1 MKVKFF
7 LILVLSVVSFGLSAQ
22 ETGAI
27 AGLLSDKEFGNE
39 PLVFAN
45 VLIKGTSKG
54 TTTDFDGKYLLDQLA
69 PGIYTVQFSYV
80 GYQTVEIET
89 TTEAGKTNSIDVI
102 LEANSVSLNEVIVKT
117 SVSRETES
125 ALLLQQQKAVVMET
139 AIGAQELTKKGVSDV
154 ATAVTKTAGVSKQN
168 NTKGIFVRGLGDRY
182 NITTLN
188 GLPLPSNNPE
198 LKNIELG
205 LFSTDIVENI
215 GISKTFSSKNY
226 ADFGGGN
233 ININS
238 KNFRG
243 QPYVS
248 LGLSLGG
255 NSNVVGKNPFYISDG
270 PSPFGFYAASE
281 PAIPT
286 LTSDWGSSWDR
297 KETDFLLNGG
307 IKLNGGKSFEIG
319 EGRLNTF
326 ITLSFDNNTLYREGL
341 SRGKVGADGYTRQNF
356 YKNAFQYNTNTTAM
370 GSFNYR
376 INTNNKLTFTS
387 LFINSSSQNHDEY
400 SGFDIEFD
408 NAVTDND
415 DGFGFI
421 QRNTFKQ
428 TKLFVNQLSGSHDLL
443 KNHSVNWVIGFNQLK
458 SNIPDR
464 MQNTAG
470 RDFRSN
476 RKSDYVL
483 ISGSPIYNHRF
494 YQNLSEDEIAVT
506 IFNKW
511 TLRDKEDEVKGVF
524 DFGFSGRYKFIDFE
538 SQQYE
543 FRLNNQA
550 GVYNIDIVNFDGFLN
565 NTNLNSLYFINQQ
578 KPQTYSG
585 GQYINAG
592 FVNGMWNFNSKFSV
606 LLGLRAEMIAIEID
620 YLTLQSSNEERI
632 AFIKEKLLPSL
643 SAKYILKENMNFKF
657 AASKTYTLPQFK
669 ERVNMLYEEV
679 TQVYRGNNYVY
690 ESTNWNAD
698 LKWEYF
704 PNDDE
709 LISATVFGKLIQNPI
724 NSIFINSTSNDISYI
739 NTGKQAEVYGLE
751 LELKKNLLRFN
762 ADDDEFDH
770 KISGGLNISL
780 LQTVQDLDTQKVMDE
795 TDYSANF
802 TFDSSKLTGASDFLL
817 NADVSYV
824 KEFDTDKSIQ
834 GTVAYSYFSDQLNT
848 IGTLN
853 KGNVIDKSYGT
864 LDFVVKS
871 TMKQFSF
878 GLSAKNL
885 LNPTISRIQEVY
897 NTPGTQEVVLD
908 AFKKGVHLS
917 LSIGY
922 KF

>member
-1 MKVKFF
+1 MKSLF
-7 LILVLSVVSFGLSAQ
+7 LTLISLVCFSISAQ
-22 ETGAI
+22 DTGAI
-27 AGLLSDKEFGNE
+27 SGLLTDKEFNNE
-39 PLVFAN
+39 PLAFAN

-54 TTTDFDGKYLLDQLA
+54 TTSDFDGKYLLEILD
-69 PGIYTVQFSYV
+69 PGVYIVQFSFV
-80 GYQTVEIET
+80 GYQTVEVET
-89 TTEAGKTNSIDVI
+89 TVESGKTNTIDVI
-102 LEANSVSLNEVIVKT
+102 LQANSAALDEVVIKT
-117 SVSRETES
+117 TTARETEN
-125 ALLLQQQKAVVMET
+125 ALLLEQQKAVVMET
-139 AIGAQELTKKGVSDV
+139 AIGAQELSKKGVGDV

-168 NTKGIFVRGLGDRY
+168 NSKGIFVRGLGDRY

-188 GLPLPSNNPE
+188 GLPLPSNNPA

-205 LFSTDIVENI
+205 IFSTDIVENI
-215 GISKTFSSKNY
+215 GISKTFNAKNY
-226 ADFGGGN
+226 ADFGGAN
-233 ININS
+233 INIDS

-243 QPYVS
+243 QPYLN
-248 LGLSLGG
+248 LGLRVGG
-255 NSNVVGKNPFYISDG
+255 NSNTIGKSPFYRQDG
-270 PSPFGFYAASE
+270 PNFIGFYNPSE
-281 PAIPT
+281 PTNPT
-286 LTSDWGSSWDR
+286 STSNWGSSWDR
-297 KETDFLLNGG
+297 KQSNFKLNGG
-307 IKLNGGKSFEIG
+307 VKLVGGKSFEIG
-319 EGRLNTF
+319 EEGRLNTF
-326 ITLSFDNNTLYREGL
+326 VTIGFDNNTLFREGL
-341 SRGKVGADGYTRQNF
+341 SRGKVGADGYTRQDF
-356 YKNAFQYNTNTTAM
+356 YKNAYQYNTNTTAM

-376 INTNNKLTFTS
+376 INSDHKLAFTS
-387 LFINSSSQNHDEY
+387 LFLNSSSQNHDEY

-421 QRNTFKQ
+421 QRNTFEQ
-428 TKLFVNQLSGSHDLL
+428 TELFVNQLSGTHDLFE
-443 KNHSVNWVIGFNQLK
+443 NHTLNWIVGLNQLK

-470 RDFRSN
+470 RDFRPN
-476 RKSDYVL
+476 RTSDYVV

-494 YQNLSEDEIAVT
+494 YQTLTEDEISVN
-506 IFNKW
+506 ISDKW
-511 TLRDKEDEVKGVF
+511 TLRNDEDGVKGEF

-550 GVYNIDIVNFDGFLN
+550 GVYNIEISDFEGFFN
-565 NTNLNSLYFINQQ
+565 NSNLNSLYFINQQ

-592 FVNGMWNFNSKFSV
+592 FVNGLWNFNSKFSM

-643 SAKYILKENMNFKF
+643 SAKYVLKENMNLKF
-657 AASKTYTLPQFK
+657 GASKTYTLPQFK

-704 PNDDE
+704 PNEGE
-709 LISATVFGKLIQNPI
+709 LISATLFGKLIQNPI

-739 NTGKQAEVYGLE
+739 NTGKQAEVFGLE
-751 LELKKNLLRFN
+751 LEIKKNLFNFN
-762 ADDDEFDH
+762 AEDDEYSH
-770 KISGGLNISL
+770 KITGGLNLSMI
-780 LQTVQDLDTQKVMDE
+780 QTNQDLDAQKVTNE

-802 TFDSSKLTGASDFLL
+802 TFDSSKLTGASDFLI
-817 NADVSYV
+817 NVDVSYL
-824 KEFDTDKSIQ
+824 KEFDEDKSIQ
-834 GTVAYSYFSDQLNT
+834 ATIAYNYFSDQLNT

-853 KGNVIDKSYGT
+853 KGNVIDKSYST
-864 LDFVVKS
+864 LDFVLKS
-871 TMKQFSF
+871 KLKQFTF
-878 GLSAKNL
+878 GVSAKNIL
-885 LNPTISRIQEVY
+885 DPTISRIQEVY
-897 NTPGTQEVVLD
+897 DTPGINSVVLD
-908 AFKKGVHLS
+908 EFKRGVNLS
-917 LSIGY
+917 LSVGY

>member
-1 MKVKFF
+1 MKSLF
-7 LILVLSVVSFGLSAQ
+7 LTLIALISFNLYAQ
-22 ETGAI
+22 ETGAVS
-27 AGLLSDKEFGNE
+27 GLLTDKEFNNE
-39 PLVFAN
+39 PLAFAN
-45 VLIKGTSKG
+45 ILIEDTAKG
-54 TTTDFDGKYLLDQLA
+54 TTSDFDGNYLLENLE
-69 PGIYTVQFSYV
+69 PGIYTIMYSFV
-80 GYQTVEIET
+80 GYKTVEVET
-89 TTEAGKTNSIDVI
+89 IVEAGKTNTINVI
-102 LEANSVSLNEVIVKT
+102 LEANSASLDEVVIKT
-117 SVSRETES
+117 TTARETEN
-125 ALLLQQQKAVVMET
+125 ALLLEQQKAVLMET
-139 AIGAQELTKKGVSDV
+139 AIGAQELSKKGVGDV
-154 ATAVTKTAGVSKQN
+154 ATAVTKIAGVSKQN
-168 NTKGIFVRGLGDRY
+168 NSKVIFVRGLGDRY

-188 GLPLPSNNPE
+188 GLPLPSNNPA

-205 LFSTDIVENI
+205 IFSTDIVENI
-215 GISKTFSSKNY
+215 GISKTFNAKNY
-226 ADFGGGN
+226 ADFGGAN
-233 ININS
+233 INIDS

-243 QPYVS
+243 KPYLN
-248 LGLSLGG
+248 LGLSVGG
-255 NSNVVGKNPFYISDG
+255 NSNTIGKSPFYMQDG
-270 PSPFGFYAASE
+270 PNFFGFYNPSE
-281 PAIPT
+281 PTNPT
-286 LTSDWGSSWDR
+286 ATSNWGSSWNR
-297 KETDFLLNGG
+297 EQSNFKLNGG
-307 IKLNGGKSFEIG
+307 VRLVGGKSFEIG
-319 EGRLNTF
+319 EEGRLNTF
-326 ITLSFDNNTLYREGL
+326 VTLSFDNNTLFREGL
-341 SRGKVGADGYTRQNF
+341 SRGKVGADGYTRQDF
-356 YKNAFQYNTNTTAM
+356 YKNSSQYNTNTTAM

-376 INTNNKLTFTS
+376 INSDHKLAFTS
-387 LFINSSSQNHDEY
+387 LFLNSSSQNHDEY

-421 QRNTFKQ
+421 QRNTFEQ
-428 TKLFVNQLSGSHDLL
+428 TKLFVNQLSGTHDLFE
-443 KNHSVNWVIGFNQLK
+443 NHTLNWIVGLNQLK

-470 RDFRSN
+470 RDFRPN
-476 RKSDYVL
+476 RTSDYVI

-494 YQNLSEDEIAVT
+494 YQTLTEDEISVN
-506 IFNKW
+506 ISDKW
-511 TLRDKEDEVKGVF
+511 TLRNNEDEVKGEF

-550 GVYNIDIVNFDGFLN
+550 GVYNIEISDFDGFFN
-565 NTNLNSLYFINQQ
+565 NSNLNSLYFINQQ
-578 KPQTYSG
+578 KTQTYSG

-592 FVNGMWNFNSKFSV
+592 FVNGLWNFNSKFSM
-606 LLGLRAEMIAIEID
+606 LLGIRAEMIAIEID

-643 SAKYILKENMNFKF
+643 SAKYVLKENMNLKF
-657 AASKTYTLPQFK
+657 ATSETYTLPQFK

-704 PNDDE
+704 PNEGE

-739 NTGKQAEVYGLE
+739 NTGKQAEVFGLE
-751 LELKKNLLRFN
+751 LEIKKNLYNFKPE
-762 ADDDEFDH
+762 DDEYRH
-770 KISGGLNISL
+770 KITGSLNLSMIK
-780 LQTVQDLDTQKVMDE
+780 TNQDLDAQKVTNE

-802 TFDSSKLTGASDFLL
+802 TFDSSRLTGASDFLM
-817 NADVSYV
+817 NADLTYL
-824 KEFDTDKSIQ
+824 KEFDEDKSIQ
-834 GTVAYSYFSDQLNT
+834 ATIAYNYFSDQLNT

-864 LDFVVKS
+864 LDFILKS
-871 TMKQFSF
+871 EFKQFTF
-878 GLSAKNL
+878 GFSAKNI

-897 NTPGTQEVVLD
+897 DTPGTNSVVLD
-908 AFKKGVHLS
+908 EFKRGVNLS

>member
-1 MKVKFF
+1 MKSLF
-7 LILVLSVVSFGLSAQ
+7 LTLIALISFNLYAQ
-22 ETGAI
+22 ETGAVS
-27 AGLLSDKEFGNE
+27 GLLTDKEFNNE
-39 PLVFAN
+39 PLAFAN
-45 VLIKGTSKG
+45 ILIKDTAKG
-54 TTTDFDGKYLLDQLA
+54 TTSDFDGNYLLENLE
-69 PGIYTVQFSYV
+69 PGKYTIVYSFV
-80 GYQTVEIET
+80 GYKTVEVET
-89 TTEAGKTNSIDVI
+89 IVEAGKTNTINVI
-102 LEANSVSLNEVIVKT
+102 LEANSASLDEVVIKT
-117 SVSRETES
+117 TTARETEN
-125 ALLLQQQKAVVMET
+125 ALLLEQQKAVLMET
-139 AIGAQELTKKGVSDV
+139 AIGAQELSKKGVGDV
-154 ATAVTKTAGVSKQN
+154 ATAVTKIAGVSKQN
-168 NTKGIFVRGLGDRY
+168 NSKVIFVRGLGDRY

-188 GLPLPSNNPE
+188 GLPLPSNNPA

-205 LFSTDIVENI
+205 IFSTDIVENI
-215 GISKTFSSKNY
+215 GISKTFNAKNY
-226 ADFGGGN
+226 ADFGGAN
-233 ININS
+233 INIDS

-243 QPYVS
+243 KPYLN
-248 LGLSLGG
+248 LGLSVGG
-255 NSNVVGKNPFYISDG
+255 NSNTIGKSPFYMQDG
-270 PSPFGFYAASE
+270 PNFFGFYNPWE
-281 PAIPT
+281 PTNPT
-286 LTSDWGSSWDR
+286 ATSNWGSSWNTEQSNF
-297 KETDFLLNGG
+297 KLNGG
-307 IKLNGGKSFEIG
+307 VRLVGGKSFEIG
-319 EGRLNTF
+319 KEGRLNTF
-326 ITLSFDNNTLYREGL
+326 VTLSFDNNTLFREGL
-341 SRGKVGADGYTRQNF
+341 SRGKVGADGYTRQDF
-356 YKNAFQYNTNTTAM
+356 YKNSSQYNTNTTAM

-376 INTNNKLTFTS
+376 INSDHKLAFTS
-387 LFINSSSQNHDEY
+387 LFLNSSSQNHDEY

-421 QRNTFKQ
+421 QRNTFEQ
-428 TKLFVNQLSGSHDLL
+428 TKLFVNQLSGTHDLFE
-443 KNHSVNWVIGFNQLK
+443 NHTLNWIVGLNQLK

-470 RDFRSN
+470 RDFRPN
-476 RKSDYVL
+476 RTSDYVI

-494 YQNLSEDEIAVT
+494 YQTLTEDEISVN
-506 IFNKW
+506 ISDKW
-511 TLRDKEDEVKGVF
+511 TLRNNEDEVKGEF

-550 GVYNIDIVNFDGFLN
+550 GVYNIEISDFDGFFN
-565 NTNLNSLYFINQQ
+565 NSNLNSLYFINQQ

-592 FVNGMWNFNSKFSV
+592 FVNGLWNFNSKFSM
-606 LLGLRAEMIAIEID
+606 LLGIRAEMIAIEID

-643 SAKYILKENMNFKF
+643 SAKYVLKENMNLKF
-657 AASKTYTLPQFK
+657 ATSETYTLPQFK

-704 PNDDE
+704 PNEGE

-739 NTGKQAEVYGLE
+739 NTGKQAEVFGLE
-751 LELKKNLLRFN
+751 LEIKKNLYNFKPE
-762 ADDDEFDH
+762 DDEYRH
-770 KISGGLNISL
+770 KITGGLNLSMIK
-780 LQTVQDLDTQKVMDE
+780 TNQDLDAQKVTNE

-802 TFDSSKLTGASDFLL
+802 TFDSSRLTGASDFLM
-817 NADVSYV
+817 NADLTYL
-824 KEFDTDKSIQ
+824 KEFDEDKSIQ
-834 GTVAYSYFSDQLNT
+834 ATIAYNYFSDQLNT

-864 LDFVVKS
+864 LDFILKS
-871 TMKQFSF
+871 EFKQFTF
-878 GLSAKNL
+878 GFSAKNI

-897 NTPGTQEVVLD
+897 DTPGTNSVVLD
-908 AFKKGVHLS
+908 EFKRGVNLS

>member
-1 MKVKFF
+1 MKSLF
-7 LILVLSVVSFGLSAQ
+7 LTLISLVYFSISAQ
-22 ETGAI
+22 DTGAI
-27 AGLLSDKEFGNE
+27 SGLLTDKEFNNE
-39 PLVFAN
+39 PLAFAN

-54 TTTDFDGKYLLDQLA
+54 TTSDFDGKYLLENLD
-69 PGIYTVQFSYV
+69 PGVYTVQFSFV
-80 GYQTVEIET
+80 GYQTVEVET
-89 TTEAGKTNSIDVI
+89 TVESGKTNTIDVI
-102 LEANSVSLNEVIVKT
+102 LQANSAALDEVVIKT
-117 SVSRETES
+117 TTARETEN
-125 ALLLQQQKAVVMET
+125 ALLLEQQKAVVMET
-139 AIGAQELTKKGVSDV
+139 AIGAQELSKKGVGDV

-168 NTKGIFVRGLGDRY
+168 NSKGIFVRGLGDRY

-188 GLPLPSNNPE
+188 GLPLPSNNPA

-205 LFSTDIVENI
+205 IFSTDIVENI
-215 GISKTFSSKNY
+215 GISKTFNAKNY
-226 ADFGGGN
+226 ADFGGAN
-233 ININS
+233 INIDS

-243 QPYVS
+243 QPYLN
-248 LGLSLGG
+248 LGLSVGG
-255 NSNVVGKNPFYISDG
+255 NSNTIGKSPFYRQDG
-270 PSPFGFYAASE
+270 PNFFGFYNPSE
-281 PAIPT
+281 PTNPT
-286 LTSDWGSSWDR
+286 ATSNWGSSWDR
-297 KETDFLLNGG
+297 EQSNFKLNGG
-307 IKLNGGKSFEIG
+307 VKLVGGKSFEIG
-319 EGRLNTF
+319 EEGRLNTF
-326 ITLSFDNNTLYREGL
+326 VTISFDNNTLFREGL
-341 SRGKVGADGYTRQNF
+341 SRGKVGADGYTRQDF
-356 YKNAFQYNTNTTAM
+356 YKNAYQYNTNTTAM

-376 INTNNKLTFTS
+376 VNSDHKLAFTS
-387 LFINSSSQNHDEY
+387 LFLNSSSQNHDEY

-421 QRNTFKQ
+421 QRNTFEQ
-428 TKLFVNQLSGSHDLL
+428 TKLFVNQLSGTHDLFE
-443 KNHSVNWVIGFNQLK
+443 NHTLNWIVGLNQLK

-470 RDFRSN
+470 RDIRPS
-476 RKSDYVL
+476 RTSDYVV

-494 YQNLSEDEIAVT
+494 YQTLTEDEISVN
-506 IFNKW
+506 ISDKW
-511 TLRDKEDEVKGVF
+511 TLRDDEDGVKGEF

-550 GVYNIDIVNFDGFLN
+550 GVYNIEISDFDGFFN
-565 NTNLNSLYFINQQ
+565 NSNLNSLYFINQQ

-592 FVNGMWNFNSKFSV
+592 FVNGLWNFNSKFSM

-643 SAKYILKENMNFKF
+643 SAKYVLKENMNLKF
-657 AASKTYTLPQFK
+657 GASKTYTLPQFK

-704 PNDDE
+704 PNEGE
-709 LISATVFGKLIQNPI
+709 LISATLFGKLIQNPI

-739 NTGKQAEVYGLE
+739 NTGKQAEVFGLE
-751 LELKKNLLRFN
+751 LEIKKNLFNFN
-762 ADDDEFDH
+762 AEDDEYSH
-770 KISGGLNISL
+770 KITGGLNLSMI
-780 LQTVQDLDTQKVMDE
+780 QTNQDLDAQKVTNE

-802 TFDSSKLTGASDFLL
+802 TFDSSKLTGASDFLM
-817 NADVSYV
+817 NADVSYL
-824 KEFDTDKSIQ
+824 KEFGEDKSIQ
-834 GTVAYSYFSDQLNT
+834 ATIAYNYFSDQLNT

-853 KGNVIDKSYGT
+853 KGNVIDKSYST
-864 LDFVVKS
+864 LDFVLKS
-871 TMKQFSF
+871 KLKQFTF
-878 GLSAKNL
+878 GISAKNIL
-885 LNPTISRIQEVY
+885 DPTISRIQEVY
-897 NTPGTQEVVLD
+897 DTPGTNSVVLD
-908 AFKKGVHLS
+908 EFKRGVNLS
-917 LSIGY
+917 LSVGY

>member
-1 MKVKFF
+1 MKFF
-7 LILVLSVVSFGLSAQ
+7 FLTFLSLSSFIARSQ
-22 ETGAI
+22 NTGAI
-27 AGLLSDKEFGNE
+27 TGLLKDKEFNNE
-39 PLVFAN
+39 PLAFAN
-45 VLIKGTSKG
+45 ILIKNSSKG
-54 TTTDFDGKYLLDQLA
+54 TTSDFDGKYTLDKLE
-69 PGIYTVQFSYV
+69 PGVYIVQFSYV

-89 TTEAGKTNSIDVI
+89 TIEAGKTNSIDVI

-188 GLPLPSNNPE
+188 GLPLPSNNPA

-233 ININS
+233 INIDS

-281 PAIPT
+281 PANPT
-286 LTSDWGSSWDR
+286 LTSDWGSSWNR

-428 TKLFVNQLSGSHDLL
+428 TKLFVNQLSGSHDLF
-443 KNHSVNWVIGFNQLK
+443 KNHSVNWVVGFNQLK

-470 RDFRSN
+470 RNFRPN

-494 YQNLSEDEIAVT
+494 YQELTEDEISVN
-506 IFNKW
+506 IFDKW
-511 TLRDKEDEVKGVF
+511 ALYDDDDEVKGEL

-550 GVYNIDIVNFDGFLN
+550 GVYSIEIADFDGFF
-565 NTNLNSLYFINQQ
+565 NTDNLNSLYFINQQ
-578 KPQTYSG
+578 KPQTYEG

-592 FVNGMWNFNSKFSV
+592 FVSGLWNFNPKFSIV
-606 LLGLRAEMIAIEID
+606 LGLRAEMIAIEID
-620 YLTLQSSNEERI
+620 YLTLQSSNKERI

-643 SAKYILKENMNFKF
+643 STKYILKENMNLKF

-690 ESTNWNAD
+690 ESTNYNAD

-704 PNDDE
+704 PNDGE

-739 NTGKQAEVYGLE
+739 NTGEQAEVFGLE
-751 LELKKNLLRFN
+751 LELKKNLYRFN
-762 ADDDEFDH
+762 QNNDDFDH
-770 KISGGLNISL
+770 KITGGLNLSL
-780 LQTVQDLDTQKVMDE
+780 IKTNQDLDAQKVTNE
-795 TDYSANF
+795 TEYSANF
-802 TFDSSKLTGASDFLL
+802 TFNSSKLTGASDLLL
-817 NADVSYV
+817 NADISYL
-824 KEFDTDKSIQ
+824 KEFDEFKSIQ
-834 GTVAYSYFSDQLNT
+834 GTITYNYFSDQLNT

-864 LDFVVKS
+864 LDFIVKG
-871 TMKQFSF
+871 TIKKFSF
-878 GLSAKNL
+878 GLSAKNI
-885 LNPTISRIQEVY
+885 LNPVISRVQEVY
-897 NTPGTQEVVLD
+897 DTPGVQEVVLD
-908 AFKKGVHLS
+908 EFIRGVNLS
-917 LSIGY
+917 LSVGY

>member
-1 MKVKFF
+1 MKSLF
-7 LILVLSVVSFGLSAQ
+7 LTLISLVCFSISAQ
-22 ETGAI
+22 DTGAI
-27 AGLLSDKEFGNE
+27 SGLLTDKEFNNE
-39 PLVFAN
+39 PLAFAN

-54 TTTDFDGKYLLDQLA
+54 TTSDFDGKYLLENLD
-69 PGIYTVQFSYV
+69 PGVYIVQFSFV
-80 GYQTVEIET
+80 GYQTVEVET
-89 TTEAGKTNSIDVI
+89 TVESGKTNTIDVI
-102 LEANSVSLNEVIVKT
+102 LQANSAALDEVVIKT
-117 SVSRETES
+117 TTARETEN
-125 ALLLQQQKAVVMET
+125 ALLLEQQKAVVMET
-139 AIGAQELTKKGVSDV
+139 AIGAQELSKKGVGDV

-168 NTKGIFVRGLGDRY
+168 NSKGIFVRGLGDRY

-188 GLPLPSNNPE
+188 GLPLPSNNPA

-205 LFSTDIVENI
+205 IFSTDIVENI
-215 GISKTFSSKNY
+215 GISKTFNAKNY
-226 ADFGGGN
+226 ADFGGAN
-233 ININS
+233 INIDS

-243 QPYVS
+243 QPYLN
-248 LGLSLGG
+248 LGLSVGG
-255 NSNVVGKNPFYISDG
+255 NSNTIGKSPFYRQDG
-270 PSPFGFYAASE
+270 PNFFGFYNPSE
-281 PAIPT
+281 PTNPT
-286 LTSDWGSSWDR
+286 ATSNWGSSWDR
-297 KETDFLLNGG
+297 EQSNFKLNGG
-307 IKLNGGKSFEIG
+307 VKLVGGKSFEIG
-319 EGRLNTF
+319 EEGRLNTF
-326 ITLSFDNNTLYREGL
+326 VTISFDNNTLFREGL
-341 SRGKVGADGYTRQNF
+341 SRGKVSADGYTRQDF
-356 YKNAFQYNTNTTAM
+356 YKNAYQYNTNTTAM

-376 INTNNKLTFTS
+376 INSDHKLAFTS
-387 LFINSSSQNHDEY
+387 LFLNSSSQNHDEY

-421 QRNTFKQ
+421 QRNTFEQ
-428 TKLFVNQLSGSHDLL
+428 TELFVNQLSGTHDLFE
-443 KNHSVNWVIGFNQLK
+443 NHTLNWIVGLNQLK

-470 RDFRSN
+470 RDFRPN
-476 RKSDYVL
+476 RTSDYVV

-494 YQNLSEDEIAVT
+494 YQTLTEDEISVN
-506 IFNKW
+506 ISDKW
-511 TLRDKEDEVKGVF
+511 TLRNDEDGVKGEF

-550 GVYNIDIVNFDGFLN
+550 GVYNIEISDFDGFFN
-565 NTNLNSLYFINQQ
+565 NSNLNSLYFINQQ

-592 FVNGMWNFNSKFSV
+592 FVNGLWNFNSKFSM

-643 SAKYILKENMNFKF
+643 SAKYVLKENMNLKF
-657 AASKTYTLPQFK
+657 GASKTYTLPQFK

-704 PNDDE
+704 PNEGE
-709 LISATVFGKLIQNPI
+709 LISATLFGKLIQNPI

-739 NTGKQAEVYGLE
+739 NTGKQAEVFGLE
-751 LELKKNLLRFN
+751 LEIKKNLFNFN
-762 ADDDEFDH
+762 AEDDEYSH
-770 KISGGLNISL
+770 KITGGLNLSMI
-780 LQTVQDLDTQKVMDE
+780 QTNQDLDAQKVTNE

-802 TFDSSKLTGASDFLL
+802 TFDSSKLTGASDFLM
-817 NADVSYV
+817 NADVSYL
-824 KEFDTDKSIQ
+824 KEFDEDKSIQ
-834 GTVAYSYFSDQLNT
+834 ATITYNYFSDQLNT

-853 KGNVIDKSYGT
+853 KGNVIDKSYST
-864 LDFVVKS
+864 LDFVLKS
-871 TMKQFSF
+871 KLKQFTF
-878 GLSAKNL
+878 GVSAKNIL
-885 LNPTISRIQEVY
+885 DPTISRIQEVY
-897 NTPGTQEVVLD
+897 DTPGINSVVLD
-908 AFKKGVHLS
+908 EFKRGVNLS
-917 LSIGY
+917 LSVGY

>member
-1 MKVKFF
+1 MKSLF
-7 LILVLSVVSFGLSAQ
+7 LTLISLVCFSISAQ
-22 ETGAI
+22 DTGAI
-27 AGLLSDKEFGNE
+27 SGLLTDKEFNNE
-39 PLVFAN
+39 PLAFAN

-54 TTTDFDGKYLLDQLA
+54 TTSDFDGKYLLENLD
-69 PGIYTVQFSYV
+69 PGVYTVQFSFV
-80 GYQTVEIET
+80 GYQTVEVET
-89 TTEAGKTNSIDVI
+89 TVESGKTNTIDVI
-102 LEANSVSLNEVIVKT
+102 LQANSAALDEVVIKT
-117 SVSRETES
+117 TTARETEN
-125 ALLLQQQKAVVMET
+125 ALLLEQQKAVVMET
-139 AIGAQELTKKGVSDV
+139 AIGAQELSKKGVGDV

-168 NTKGIFVRGLGDRY
+168 NSKGIFVRGLGDRY

-188 GLPLPSNNPE
+188 GLPLPSNNPA

-205 LFSTDIVENI
+205 IFSTDIVENI
-215 GISKTFSSKNY
+215 GISKTFNAKNY
-226 ADFGGGN
+226 ADFGGAN
-233 ININS
+233 INIDS

-243 QPYVS
+243 QPYLN
-248 LGLSLGG
+248 LGLSVGG
-255 NSNVVGKNPFYISDG
+255 NSNTIGKSPFYRQDG
-270 PSPFGFYAASE
+270 PNFFGFYNPSE
-281 PAIPT
+281 PTNPT
-286 LTSDWGSSWDR
+286 STSNWGSSWDR
-297 KETDFLLNGG
+297 EQSNFKLNGG
-307 IKLNGGKSFEIG
+307 VKLVGGKSFEIG
-319 EGRLNTF
+319 EEGRLNTF
-326 ITLSFDNNTLYREGL
+326 VTISFDNNTLFREGL
-341 SRGKVGADGYTRQNF
+341 SRGKVGADGYTRQDF
-356 YKNAFQYNTNTTAM
+356 YKNAYQYNTNTTAM

-376 INTNNKLTFTS
+376 INSDHKLAFTS
-387 LFINSSSQNHDEY
+387 LFLNSSSQNHDEY

-421 QRNTFKQ
+421 QRNTFEQ
-428 TKLFVNQLSGSHDLL
+428 TKLFVNQLSGTHDLFE
-443 KNHSVNWVIGFNQLK
+443 NHTLNWIVGLNQLK

-470 RDFRSN
+470 RDFRPN
-476 RKSDYVL
+476 RTSDYVL

-494 YQNLSEDEIAVT
+494 YQTLTEDEISVN
-506 IFNKW
+506 ISDKW
-511 TLRDKEDEVKGVF
+511 TLRDDEDEVKGEF

-550 GVYNIDIVNFDGFLN
+550 GVYNIEISDFDGFFN
-565 NTNLNSLYFINQQ
+565 NSNLNSLYFINQQ

-592 FVNGMWNFNSKFSV
+592 FVNGLWNFNSKFSM

-643 SAKYILKENMNFKF
+643 SAKYVLKENMNLKF
-657 AASKTYTLPQFK
+657 GASKTYTLPQFK

-704 PNDDE
+704 PNEGE

-739 NTGKQAEVYGLE
+739 NTGKQAEVFGLE
-751 LELKKNLLRFN
+751 LEVKKNLINFN
-762 ADDDEFDH
+762 AEDDEYSH
-770 KISGGLNISL
+770 KITGGLNLSMI
-780 LQTVQDLDTQKVMDE
+780 QTNQDLDTQKVTNE

-802 TFDSSKLTGASDFLL
+802 TFDSSKLTGASDFLM
-817 NADVSYV
+817 NADVSYL
-824 KEFDTDKSIQ
+824 KEFDEDKSIQ
-834 GTVAYSYFSDQLNT
+834 ATIAYNYFSDQLNT

-864 LDFVVKS
+864 LDFVLKS
-871 TMKQFSF
+871 KLKQFTF
-878 GLSAKNL
+878 GISAKNIL
-885 LNPTISRIQEVY
+885 DPTISRIQEVY
-897 NTPGTQEVVLD
+897 DTPGINSVVLD
-908 AFKKGVHLS
+908 EFKRGVNLS
-917 LSIGY
+917 LSVGY

>member
-1 MKVKFF
+1 MKSLF
-7 LILVLSVVSFGLSAQ
+7 LTLISLVCFSISAQ
-22 ETGAI
+22 DTGAI
-27 AGLLSDKEFGNE
+27 SGLLTDKEFNNE
-39 PLVFAN
+39 PLAFAN

-54 TTTDFDGKYLLDQLA
+54 TTSDFDGKYLLENLD
-69 PGIYTVQFSYV
+69 PGVYTVQFSFV
-80 GYQTVEIET
+80 GYQTVEVET
-89 TTEAGKTNSIDVI
+89 TVESGKTNTIDVI
-102 LEANSVSLNEVIVKT
+102 LQANSAALDEVVIKT
-117 SVSRETES
+117 TTARETEN
-125 ALLLQQQKAVVMET
+125 ALLLEQQKAVVMET
-139 AIGAQELTKKGVSDV
+139 AIGAQELSKKGVGDV

-168 NTKGIFVRGLGDRY
+168 NSKGIFVRGLGDRY

-188 GLPLPSNNPE
+188 GLPLPSNNPA

-205 LFSTDIVENI
+205 IFSTDIVENI
-215 GISKTFSSKNY
+215 GISKTFNAKNY
-226 ADFGGGN
+226 ADFGGAN
-233 ININS
+233 INIDS

-243 QPYVS
+243 QPYLN
-248 LGLSLGG
+248 LGLRVGG
-255 NSNVVGKNPFYISDG
+255 NSNTIGKSPFYRQDG
-270 PSPFGFYAASE
+270 PNFIGFYNPSE
-281 PAIPT
+281 PTNPT
-286 LTSDWGSSWDR
+286 STSNWGSSWDR
-297 KETDFLLNGG
+297 KQSNFKLNGG
-307 IKLNGGKSFEIG
+307 VKLVGGKSFEIG
-319 EGRLNTF
+319 EEGRLNTF
-326 ITLSFDNNTLYREGL
+326 VTIGFDNNTLFREGL
-341 SRGKVGADGYTRQNF
+341 SRGKVGADGYTRQDF
-356 YKNAFQYNTNTTAM
+356 YKNAYQYNTNTTAM

-376 INTNNKLTFTS
+376 INSDHKLAFTS
-387 LFINSSSQNHDEY
+387 LFLNSSSQNHDEY

-421 QRNTFKQ
+421 QRNTFEQ
-428 TKLFVNQLSGSHDLL
+428 TKLFVNQLSGTHNLF
-443 KNHSVNWVIGFNQLK
+443 KNHSVNWIVGLNKLE

-464 MQNTAG
+464 MQNTLG
-470 RDFRSN
+470 RDFRPN
-476 RKSDYVL
+476 RTSDYVV

-494 YQNLSEDEIAVT
+494 YQTLTEDEISVN
-506 IFNKW
+506 ISDKW
-511 TLRDKEDEVKGVF
+511 TLRNDEDGVKGEF

-550 GVYNIDIVNFDGFLN
+550 GVYNIEISDFDGFFN
-565 NTNLNSLYFINQQ
+565 NSNLNSLYFINQQ

-592 FVNGMWNFNSKFSV
+592 FVNGLWNFNSKFSM

-643 SAKYILKENMNFKF
+643 SAKYVLKENMNLKF
-657 AASKTYTLPQFK
+657 GASKTYTLPQFK

-704 PNDDE
+704 PNEGE

-739 NTGKQAEVYGLE
+739 NTGKQAEVFGLE
-751 LELKKNLLRFN
+751 LEIKKNLFNFN
-762 ADDDEFDH
+762 AEDDEYSH
-770 KISGGLNISL
+770 KITGGLNLSMI
-780 LQTVQDLDTQKVMDE
+780 QTNQDLDAQKVTNE

-802 TFDSSKLTGASDFLL
+802 TFDSSKLTGASDFLI
-817 NADVSYV
+817 NVDVSYL
-824 KEFDTDKSIQ
+824 KEFDEDKSIQ
-834 GTVAYSYFSDQLNT
+834 ATIAYNYFSDQLNT

-853 KGNVIDKSYGT
+853 KGNVIDKSYST
-864 LDFVVKS
+864 LDFVLKS
-871 TMKQFSF
+871 KLKQFTF
-878 GLSAKNL
+878 GVSAKNIL
-885 LNPTISRIQEVY
+885 DPTISRIQEVY
-897 NTPGTQEVVLD
+897 DTPGINSVVLD
-908 AFKKGVHLS
+908 EFKRGVNLS
-917 LSIGY
+917 LSVGY

>member
-1 MKVKFF
+1 MKYLF
-7 LILVLSVVSFGLSAQ
+7 LILLSLTSFILSAQ

-27 AGLLSDKEFGNE
+27 AGLLIDKEFNNE

-45 VLIKGTSKG
+45 VLIKGTTKG
-54 TTTDFDGKYLLDQLA
+54 TTTDLDGKYVIENLE
-69 PGIYTVQFSYV
+69 PGFYTIQFSYV
-80 GYQTVEIET
+80 GYQTVEIGTTIIANET
-89 TTEAGKTNSIDVI
+89 NTIDVI
-102 LEANSVSLNEVIVKT
+102 LQANSLSLNEVIVKT
-117 SVSRETES
+117 SLYRETES

-139 AIGAQELTKKGVSDV
+139 AIGAQELIKKGVSNV
-154 ATAVTKTAGVSKQN
+154 AAAVTKTAGVSKQN
-168 NTKGIFVRGLGDRY
+168 NSKGIYVRGLGDRY

-188 GLPLPSNNPE
+188 GLPLPSNNPA

-205 LFSTDIVENI
+205 LFNTDIVENI
-215 GISKTFSSKNY
+215 GISKTFNAKNY
-226 ADFGGGN
+226 ADFGGAT
-233 ININS
+233 INIDS
-238 KNFRG
+238 RNFRG
-243 QPYVS
+243 SPFLN
-248 LGLSLGG
+248 LGLSIGG
-255 NSNVVGKNPFYISDG
+255 NSNTVTKNLFYASDG
-270 PSPFGFYAASE
+270 PSFFGFYSPSK
-281 PAIPT
+281 PANPT
-286 LTSDWGSSWDR
+286 ATSNWGSSWNR
-297 KETDFLLNGG
+297 KEGAFKFNGK
-307 IKLNGGKSFEIG
+307 IKLGAGKSFEVG
-319 EGRLNTF
+319 KEGRLNTF
-326 ITLSFDNNTLYREGL
+326 ITLSFDNNTLFREGL

-356 YKNAFQYNTNTTAM
+356 YKKTFEYSTNTTAM

-376 INTNNKLTFTS
+376 INNSNKLAFTS

-400 SGFDIEFD
+400 NGFDIEFD
-408 NAVTDND
+408 NAVTNNN

-421 QRNTFKQ
+421 QRNTFEQ
-428 TKLFVNQLSGSHDLL
+428 TRLFVNQLSGSHNLF
-443 KNHSVNWVIGFNQLK
+443 KNHSLNWIIGLNQLK
-458 SNIPDR
+458 GNVPDR
-464 MQNTAG
+464 MQNTVG

-476 RKSDYVL
+476 RSSDYVL

-494 YQNLSEDEIAVT
+494 YQELTENEISIN
-506 IFNKW
+506 IFDKW
-511 TLRDKEDEVKGVF
+511 TLRDAKDEVKGEF

-550 GVYNIDIVNFDGFLN
+550 GIYNVKISDFDDFFN
-565 NTNLNSLYFINQQ
+565 STNLNSIYFINQQ
-578 KPQTYSG
+578 KPQLYSG

-592 FVNGMWNFNSKFSV
+592 FVNGMWNFNSKLSM

-620 YLTLQSSNEERI
+620 YLTLQSSNKDRI
-632 AFIKEKLLPSL
+632 AFIKEKLLPSI
-643 SAKYILKENMNFKF
+643 SAKYILKEDMNLKF

-704 PNDDE
+704 PNNGE
-709 LISATVFGKLIQNPI
+709 LISATFFGKLIQNPI

-739 NTGKQAEVYGLE
+739 NTGEQANVFGLE
-751 LELKKNLLRFN
+751 LEFKKNLYRFN
-762 ADDDEFDH
+762 AEEDEFNN
-770 KISGGLNISL
+770 IITGGLNLSMIK
-780 LQTVQDLDTQKVMDE
+780 TNQDLDAQKVTNE
-795 TDYSANF
+795 TDYSASF

-817 NADVSYV
+817 NADISYL
-824 KEFDTDKSIQ
+824 KEFNDNQSIQ
-834 GTVAYSYFSDQLNT
+834 GTVTYNYSSDQLNT

-864 LDFVVKS
+864 LNFIVKS
-871 TMKQFSF
+871 TIRQLSF
-878 GLSAKNL
+878 GFSAKNL

-908 AFKKGVHLS
+908 EFKRGVNLS

-922 KF
+922 NF

>member
-1 MKVKFF
+1 MKYF
-7 LILVLSVVSFGLSAQ
+7 LLVLTVVSNFSIQAQ
-22 ETGAI
+22 EYGSVSGSLT
-27 AGLLSDKEFGNE
+27 DKEFNNG
-39 PLVFAN
+39 PLAFAN

-54 TTTDFDGKYLLDQLA
+54 TTSDFDGKYVLDNLE
-69 PGIYTVQFSYV
+69 PGTYTIQFSFV
-80 GYQTVEIET
+80 GYQTVEVETIVEAGVNNTIDVVLQANSASLDEVVIKT
-89 TTEAGKTNSIDVI
+89 TTK
-102 LEANSVSLNEVIVKT
+102 
-117 SVSRETES
+117 RETES

-139 AIGAQELTKKGVSDV
+139 AIGAQELSKKGVGDV
-154 ATAVTKTAGVSKQN
+154 ATALTKTAGVSKQN
-168 NTKGIFVRGLGDRY
+168 NAQGVFVRGLGDRY

-188 GLPLPSNNPE
+188 GLPLPSNNPA

-215 GISKTFSSKNY
+215 AISKTFDAKNY
-226 ADFGGGN
+226 ADFGGAN
-233 ININS
+233 INIDS
-238 KNFRG
+238 KNFTG
-243 QPYVS
+243 QPFLT

-255 NSNVVGKNPFYISDG
+255 NSNTITQTPFYLQDG
-270 PSPFGFYAASE
+270 PNPFGFYNGNE
-281 PAIPT
+281 PQNPT
-286 LTSDWGSSWDR
+286 STADWGSSWNR
-297 KETDFLLNGG
+297 KDSNLKLNTGIKINGG
-307 IKLNGGKSFEIG
+307 RSFEVG
-319 EGRLNTF
+319 ETGRLNSF
-326 ITLSFDNNTLYREGL
+326 ITLSFDNNTLFREGL
-341 SRGKVGADGYTRQNF
+341 SRGKVGADGYTRQDFFRNTYQ
-356 YKNAFQYNTNTTAM
+356 YKTNSTAM
-370 GSFNYR
+370 GSLNYR
-376 INTNNKLTFTS
+376 INSNHKLAFTS
-387 LFINSSSQNHDEY
+387 LFLNSSSQNHDEY

-408 NAVTDND
+408 NAVTENN

-421 QRNTFKQ
+421 QRNTFEQ
-428 TKLFVNQLSGSHDLL
+428 TKLFVNQLSGTHDLFE
-443 KNHSVNWVIGFNQLK
+443 NHTLNWIVGFNQLQ

-470 RDFRSN
+470 RDFRSD
-476 RKSDYVL
+476 RTSDYVV

-494 YQNLSEDEIAVT
+494 YQTLTEDEIS
-506 IFNKW
+506 INISDKW
-511 TLRDKEDEVKGVF
+511 TLRDGEDEVKGEF

-550 GVYNIDIVNFDGFLN
+550 GVYNVNISNFDGFFN
-565 NTNLNSLYFINQQ
+565 NTNLNSLYFINKQ

-585 GQYINAG
+585 GQYINAA
-592 FVNGMWNFNSKFSV
+592 FVNGMWNFTPKFSV
-606 LLGLRAEMIAIEID
+606 LFGLRAEMIAIEID

-643 SAKYILKENMNFKF
+643 SAKYVLKDKMNLKF

-698 LKWEYF
+698 LKWEFF
-704 PNDDE
+704 PNDGE
-709 LISATVFGKLIQNPI
+709 LISVTAFGKLIQNPI

-739 NTGKQAEVYGLE
+739 NTGKQAEVFGLE
-751 LELKKNLLRFN
+751 VELKKNIYNFN
-762 ADDDEFDH
+762 SEEDEFAH
-770 KISGGLNISL
+770 RLSGGLNLSL
-780 LQTVQDLDTQKVMDE
+780 IQTNQDLDAQKVTNE

-817 NADVSYV
+817 NADVTYL
-824 KEFDTDKSIQ
+824 KEISENTSLQ
-834 GTVAYSYFSDQLNT
+834 GTIAYNYFSDQLNT

-864 LDFVVKS
+864 LDLILKGQ
-871 TMKQFSF
+871 KNQFTF

-885 LNPTISRIQEVY
+885 LNPTITRIQEVY
-897 NTPGTQEVVLD
+897 ENPNVSEVVLD
-908 AFKKGVHLS
+908 QFKNGINLS
-917 LSIGY
+917 LSVGY

>member
-1 MKVKFF
+1 MKSLF
-7 LILVLSVVSFGLSAQ
+7 LTLISLVCFSINAQ

-27 AGLLSDKEFGNE
+27 SGLLTDKEFNNE
-39 PLVFAN
+39 PLAFAN

-54 TTTDFDGKYLLDQLA
+54 TTSDFDGKYLLENLD
-69 PGIYTVQFSYV
+69 PGVYTVQFSFV
-80 GYQTVEIET
+80 GYQTVEVET
-89 TTEAGKTNSIDVI
+89 TVESGKTNTIDVI
-102 LEANSVSLNEVIVKT
+102 LQANSAALDEVVIKT
-117 SVSRETES
+117 TTARETEN
-125 ALLLQQQKAVVMET
+125 ALLLEQQKAVVMET
-139 AIGAQELTKKGVSDV
+139 AIGAQELSKKGVGDV

-168 NTKGIFVRGLGDRY
+168 NSKGIFVRGLGDRY

-188 GLPLPSNNPE
+188 GLPLPSNNPA

-205 LFSTDIVENI
+205 IFSTDIVENI
-215 GISKTFSSKNY
+215 GISKTFNAKNY
-226 ADFGGGN
+226 ADFGGAN
-233 ININS
+233 INIDS

-243 QPYVS
+243 QPYLN
-248 LGLSLGG
+248 LGLSIGG
-255 NSNVVGKNPFYISDG
+255 NSNTIGESPFYRQDG
-270 PSPFGFYAASE
+270 PNFFGFYNPSE
-281 PAIPT
+281 PTNPT
-286 LTSDWGSSWDR
+286 ATSNWGSSWDR
-297 KETDFLLNGG
+297 EQSNFKLNGG
-307 IKLNGGKSFEIG
+307 VKLVGGKSFEIG
-319 EGRLNTF
+319 EEGRLNTF
-326 ITLSFDNNTLYREGL
+326 VTISFDNNTLFREGL
-341 SRGKVGADGYTRQNF
+341 SRGKVGADGYTRQDF
-356 YKNAFQYNTNTTAM
+356 YKNAYQYNTNTTAM

-376 INTNNKLTFTS
+376 INSDHKLAFTS
-387 LFINSSSQNHDEY
+387 LFLNSSSQNHDEY

-421 QRNTFKQ
+421 QRNTFEQ
-428 TKLFVNQLSGSHDLL
+428 TKLFVNQLSGTHDLFE
-443 KNHSVNWVIGFNQLK
+443 NHTLNWIVGLNQLK

-470 RDFRSN
+470 RDFRPN
-476 RKSDYVL
+476 RTSDYVL

-494 YQNLSEDEIAVT
+494 YQTLTEDEISVN
-506 IFNKW
+506 ISDKW
-511 TLRDKEDEVKGVF
+511 TLRDDEDEVKGEF

-550 GVYNIDIVNFDGFLN
+550 GVYNIEISDFDGFFN
-565 NTNLNSLYFINQQ
+565 NSNLNSLYFINQQ

-592 FVNGMWNFNSKFSV
+592 FVNGLWNFNSKFSM

-643 SAKYILKENMNFKF
+643 SAKYVLKENMNLKF
-657 AASKTYTLPQFK
+657 GASKTYTLPQFK

-704 PNDDE
+704 PNEGE

-739 NTGKQAEVYGLE
+739 NTGKQAEVFGLE
-751 LELKKNLLRFN
+751 LEVKKNIYNFSTEE
-762 ADDDEFDH
+762 DEFAH
-770 KISGGLNISL
+770 RITGGLNLSMI
-780 LQTVQDLDTQKVMDE
+780 QTNQDLDAQKVTNE

-802 TFDSSKLTGASDFLL
+802 TFDSSKLTGASDFLM
-817 NADVSYV
+817 NADVSYL
-824 KEFDTDKSIQ
+824 KEFDEDKSIQ
-834 GTVAYSYFSDQLNT
+834 ATIAYNYFSDQLNT

-864 LDFVVKS
+864 LDFVLKS
-871 TMKQFSF
+871 KLKQFTF
-878 GLSAKNL
+878 GVSAKNIL
-885 LNPTISRIQEVY
+885 DPTISRIQEVY
-897 NTPGTQEVVLD
+897 DTPGTNSVVLD
-908 AFKKGVHLS
+908 EFKRGVNLS
-917 LSIGY
+917 LSVGY

>member
-54 TTTDFDGKYLLDQLA
+54 TTSDFDGKYTLDKLE

-89 TTEAGKTNSIDVI
+89 TIEAGKTNSIDVI

-188 GLPLPSNNPE
+188 GLPLPSNNPA

-233 ININS
+233 INIDS

-281 PAIPT
+281 PANPP
-286 LTSDWGSSWDR
+286 LTSDWGSSWNR

-356 YKNAFQYNTNTTAM
+356 YKNAYQYNTNTTAM

-376 INTNNKLTFTS
+376 INTNNKLAFTS

-421 QRNTFKQ
+421 QRNTFEQ
-428 TKLFVNQLSGSHDLL
+428 TKLFVNQLSGAHNLF
-443 KNHSVNWVIGFNQLK
+443 KNHRVNWVVGFNQLK

-470 RDFRSN
+470 RDFRPN
-476 RKSDYVL
+476 RSSDYVL

-494 YQNLSEDEIAVT
+494 YQELTEDEISVN
-506 IFNKW
+506 IFDKW
-511 TLRDKEDEVKGVF
+511 TLYDDDEVKGEL
-524 DFGFSGRYKFIDFE
+524 DFGFSGRYKFVDFE

-550 GVYNIDIVNFDGFLN
+550 GVYNIEIANFDGFFN

-592 FVNGMWNFNSKFSV
+592 FVSGLWNFNPKFSIV
-606 LLGLRAEMIAIEID
+606 LGLRAEIIAIEID
-620 YLTLQSSNEERI
+620 YLTLQSSNEDRI

-751 LELKKNLLRFN
+751 LELKKNLLSFN

-780 LQTVQDLDTQKVMDE
+780 LQTVQDLDTQKVTDE

-802 TFDSSKLTGASDFLL
+802 TFNSSKLTGASDFLL

-864 LDFVVKS
+864 LDFVIKS

-878 GLSAKNL
+878 GLYAKNL

-908 AFKKGVHLS
+908 AFKKGVNLS